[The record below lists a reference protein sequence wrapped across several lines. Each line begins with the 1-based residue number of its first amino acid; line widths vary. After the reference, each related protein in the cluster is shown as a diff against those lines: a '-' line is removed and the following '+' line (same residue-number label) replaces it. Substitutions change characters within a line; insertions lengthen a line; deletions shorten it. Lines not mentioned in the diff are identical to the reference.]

1 MQLIVVLLA
10 QFLTCINLA
19 NCLNNEDIVSRIV
32 TTHKLLTEK
41 GPTHDVLDE
50 YTILLRDIS
59 GLERD
64 SDIEVLKQLPQ
75 IYYKKA
81 LIEISL
87 NKETSAVEDLKKCLE
102 LNAHMKP
109 AKERLI
115 NILLEKGDFE
125 SLNPLLTEKSD
136 EQVVRTIEN
145 VKGALAEAQQKQKSK
160 KFQDCVDNLE
170 SKVMAITPLSSDAL
184 KLHTNCLEHLF
195 EEKQSDEE
203 RLAISKEI
211 ANDINKLIKLQ
222 PFSNLENYATFSQY
236 MMFTEIKFETAWA
249 AVKNCLKVDNEYKSC
264 TLLSKFYSRFLE
276 VFKALEKYSIDLGY
290 LYLVAESEDGSFK
303 ENLNENYDYKY
314 IATFL
319 LNDPLK
325 ISKSEKKS
333 VPSNIKTNYD
343 YLIHRASLFAQ
354 ERWSSGKQLENLK
367 FKKDLDKLVCE
378 SLMLTKNVA
387 AGRAFCARVNDNKE
401 ALFLP
406 KHIPEI
412 DRLLK
417 ERNYE
422 KAKAYMDK
430 FKKNVRQSKLF
441 LSRYKY
447 IDKHMRE
454 QQRHHQHQRQQHF
467 YQQQQEQQ
475 RRWQEQHQQQQM
487 FDNSRKSGV
496 DYYKVLGVPRNA
508 DDKEIRKAYRA
519 QTLKYHPDKYK
530 GNDMTPE
537 QIERKMQEINE
548 AYETLSNKES
558 REIYDRGED
567 PNSPGGSQFRGHRQP
582 FQGRPQG
589 NQFNF
594 NQDFF
599 RQFMKQQGGFKFGGF
614 GGFGSQERVRVKK
627 NKQKAP

>member
-19 NCLNNEDIVSRIV
+19 SCLNNEDIVSRIV
-32 TTHKLLTEK
+32 TTHKSLTEK

-64 SDIEVLKQLPQ
+64 SDVEIIKQLPQ

-87 NKETSAVEDLKKCLE
+87 NKETSAVEDLRKCLE

-115 NILLEKGDFE
+115 SILLEKGDFE
-125 SLNPLLTEKSD
+125 GLKPLITEKSD
-136 EQVVRTIEN
+136 EQVAKTIDS
-145 VKGALAEAQQKQKSK
+145 VKGALAEAQQKQKSNM
-160 KFQDCVDNLE
+160 FQDCVDTLE
-170 SKVMAITPLSSDAL
+170 SKVMSVTSLNADAL
-184 KLHTNCLEHLF
+184 KLHTKCLEHLF

-203 RLAISKEI
+203 RVAVSKEI
-211 ANDINKLIKLQ
+211 ANDMNKLIKLQ
-222 PFSNLENYATFSQY
+222 PFSNLETYATFSQY

-264 TLLSKFYSRFLE
+264 TSLSKFYSRFSE

-290 LYLVAESEDGSFK
+290 LYLVSDSEDESFK

-325 ISKSEKKS
+325 ISKSERKT
-333 VPSNIKTNYD
+333 VPSHVKTNYD
-343 YLIHRASLFAQ
+343 YLTHRALLFAQ
-354 ERWSSGKQLENLK
+354 ERWGSDKQLENLK

-378 SLMLTKNVA
+378 SLMITKHVA
-387 AGRAFCARVNDNKE
+387 SGRTFCSKVNENKE

-412 DRLLK
+412 DKLLK
-417 ERNYE
+417 ERNYD

-430 FKKNVRQSKLF
+430 FKKNVKQSKLF

-447 IDKHMRE
+447 IEKHMGE

-487 FDNSRKSGV
+487 FDNSRKSGM

-530 GNDMTPE
+530 GNDMTPD
-537 QIERKMQEINE
+537 QIEKKMQEINE

-567 PNSPGGSQFRGHRQP
+567 QNSPGGGQFRGHRQP
-582 FQGRPQG
+582 FQGRPHG

-599 RQFMKQQGGFKFGGF
+599 RQFTKQQGGFKFGGF

>member
-32 TTHKLLTEK
+32 TTHKSLTEK

-59 GLERD
+59 GSERD
-64 SDIEVLKQLPQ
+64 SDVEILKQLPQ

-125 SLNPLLTEKSD
+125 GLKPLLTEKSD
-136 EQVVRTIEN
+136 EQVAKTIDS

-160 KFQDCVDNLE
+160 KFQDCVDTLE
-170 SKVMAITPLSSDAL
+170 SKVMAITPLSADAL
-184 KLHTNCLEHLF
+184 KLHTKCLEHLF
-195 EEKQSDEE
+195 EEKQSDED
-203 RLAISKEI
+203 RSAVSKEI
-211 ANDINKLIKLQ
+211 ANDMNKLIKLQ
-222 PFSNLENYATFSQY
+222 PFSNLDAYATFSQY

-264 TLLSKFYSRFLE
+264 TSLSKFYSRFSE

-290 LYLVAESEDGSFK
+290 LYLVADSEDGSFK

-314 IATFL
+314 LTTFL

-325 ISKSEKKS
+325 ISKSERKT
-333 VPSNIKTNYD
+333 VPSNVKTNYD
-343 YLIHRASLFAQ
+343 YLIHKASLFAQ

-378 SLMLTKNVA
+378 SLMLTKNIST
-387 AGRAFCARVNDNKE
+387 GRVFCSKVNENKE

-487 FDNSRKSGV
+487 FDNSRKSGM

-567 PNSPGGSQFRGHRQP
+567 PSSPGGGQFRGHRQP

-627 NKQKAP
+627 NKQKAT